1 MSINNSS
8 KTRFAVL
15 NILLSYAGTVS
26 FAYFFTLTGDK
37 SSIAGPFRTSSTSW
51 CLFSFAIQFLL
62 TGFFLKTLSERKIRR
77 FIICLIF
84 GIISTFLYMS
94 AYLMTANGDIANTG
108 LEWLKFLGGVL
119 YLSPSA
125 CGIFSIIL
133 GNEKFLNGVRK
144 MQNTMF
150 SVTFQPD
157 SEHFNFAKMAL
168 IYTAV
173 FVLFFLP
180 AYMAFYPGI
189 FNYDMGN
196 QYDEVVDGDI
206 SSWHTLAHMGML
218 VAGLKIGNAAKLNLG
233 FGIITFLQVIMV
245 AFAFGSVIALLG
257 ELGIKKKF
265 RIIFSII
272 LSLIPYNA
280 ILTISWTKDIMFAAF
295 FTLYIVWLI
304 RIYEKVRGGE
314 KPRPTQWILFAIFT
328 GGTLAFRNNAL
339 FALLA
344 AFPFMVIYFRKQW
357 KKFVLVSIASLL
369 MFEGSNKILAHAL
382 DATVWTSRVE
392 ACSMMLQQLGRVY
405 VNEEDGAETIS
416 DVFEYIYEDNFSNYS
431 VMSTDGIKAGVNNDY
446 FSNNFLSFLKTWFK
460 TGLKYPGDYWEAFV
474 GVNQG
479 NWFIDDVFTPLIY
492 GSLVLF
498 DNGAYLLEENVVP
511 LHNFPLIE
519 SYYHF
524 WFDNNNYQNIPV
536 IALVFKNGTWF
547 TMYFVAFA
555 YALDRKKWKNLA
567 GFIPAAMYF
576 ATLLL
581 APVSL
586 LRYFY
591 CLIVAAPAVIG
602 YILRPDA
609 GVLPKN
615 K

>member
-8 KTRFAVL
+8 KTRFTVL

-26 FAYFFTLTGDK
+26 FAYFFSLTGDK
-37 SSIAGPFRTSSTSW
+37 TSIAGPFRTSSTSW
-51 CLFSFAIQFLL
+51 CVFFFAFQFLL
-62 TGFFLKTLSERKIRR
+62 TGSFLKTLSERKIRR

-84 GIISTFLYMS
+84 GILSTFLYMS
-94 AYLMTANGDIANTG
+94 GYLMTANGDIANTG
-108 LEWLKFLGGVL
+108 LEWLKFFGGVL

-133 GNEKFLNGVRK
+133 DNKKFLNGVRK
-144 MQNTMF
+144 MQNKMF
-150 SVTFQPD
+150 SVTTQPD
-157 SEHFNFAKMAL
+157 SEHYNFAKKAL
-168 IYTAV
+168 IYTTV

-218 VAGLKIGNAAKLNLG
+218 VAGLKIGNATKLNLG

-257 ELGIKKKF
+257 ELGIKKNF
-265 RIIFSII
+265 RIIFSVIFG
-272 LSLIPYNA
+272 LIPYNP
-280 ILTISWTKDIMFAAF
+280 ILAISWTKDIMFAAF

-304 RIYEKVRGGE
+304 RIYEKVRVGE
-314 KPRPTQWILFAIFT
+314 KTRPIQWILFAIFT
-328 GGTLAFRNNAL
+328 SGTLAFRNNAL

-357 KKFVLVSIASLL
+357 KKFVLVSIISLL

-416 DVFEYIYEDNFSNYS
+416 DVFEYIYEDNFSKYS

-492 GSLVLF
+492 GNLILF
-498 DNGAYLLEENVVP
+498 DNGEYLLKENVVP
-511 LHNFPLIE
+511 FHNFPWIE
-519 SYYHF
+519 NYYHF

-536 IALVFKNGTWF
+536 IALIFKNGTWF
-547 TMYFVAFA
+547 TMYFAAFA
-555 YALDRKKWKNLA
+555 YALDRKKWKSLA
-567 GFIPAAMYF
+567 GFIPAALYF

-602 YILRPDA
+602 YILRPEA
-609 GVLPKN
+609 GNLPKN